1 MSKLIKTDM
10 DYAQWIQNLKARYK
24 LSQIKAATQV
34 NSEMLRFYW
43 TLGRDIVARDAENRY
58 GSGFYE
64 NLCRD
69 LKEALPEASGFS
81 RQNLQYMKRM
91 YLLYSEDIENRPQ
104 LAGISEGRN
113 CQQLAGTSA
122 GENCQ
127 QLAGTS
133 AGENCQ
139 QLAGISEIHQQN
151 AKNQID
157 ENCQQLVGTSAG
169 ENCQQLAGTSAG
181 ENCPQLVGI
190 SETYQQNTK
199 NQINENCPQLAG
211 TSADEICPQLADI
224 SEDRNCQQPIDDA
237 IFSIPWGH
245 HRIIIDRYFA
255 KRETKAA
262 LFYVRKAMEEG
273 WSRNVL
279 KSFIDTNLHMRQGKA
294 LTSFARWLPSPESEL
309 AQELTRDPYIFD
321 FTEMTGPY
329 KERELKKA
337 LMANISRFLLEL
349 GAGFAYIGEEY
360 RLNIGNTE
368 QFIDLLFYNMRLHAY
383 CVIEVKTGSFS
394 PGDIGQLGTY
404 MTAVNHILKKEQDN
418 STIGLLICKDKDNV
432 LAQYALESSSQPI
445 GVAEFQLTKFVPDEF
460 KSVLPSIDEIE
471 LELK

>member
-104 LAGISEGRN
+104 LAGTSEDGN
-113 CQQLAGTSA
+113 CP
-122 GENCQ
+122 
-127 QLAGTS
+127 
-133 AGENCQ
+133 
-139 QLAGISEIHQQN
+139 QLAGISE
-151 AKNQID
+151 
-157 ENCQQLVGTSAG
+157 G
-169 ENCQQLAGTSAG
+169 ENCPQLAGTSAG
-181 ENCPQLVGI
+181 ENCPQLAGI
-190 SETYQQNTK
+190 SEIYQQNTK
-199 NQINENCPQLAG
+199 NQINEICPQLAGISAGENCPQLAG
-211 TSADEICPQLADI
+211 I

-279 KSFIDTNLHMRQGKA
+279 KAFIDTNLHMRQGKA

-349 GAGFAYIGEEY
+349 GSGFAYIGEEY
-360 RLNIGNTE
+360 RLSIGNTE
-368 QFIDLLFYNMRLHAY
+368 QFIDLLFYNMNLHAY

-404 MTAVNHILKKEQDN
+404 MTAVNHILKKEHDN

-460 KSVLPSIDEIE
+460 KSALPSIDEIE

>member
-113 CQQLAGTSA
+113 CPQLAGTS
-122 GENCQ
+122 EDRNCP

-133 AGENCQ
+133 
-139 QLAGISEIHQQN
+139 EI
-151 AKNQID
+151 
-157 ENCQQLVGTSAG
+157 
-169 ENCQQLAGTSAG
+169 
-181 ENCPQLVGI
+181 
-190 SETYQQNTK
+190 YQQNTK
-199 NQINENCPQLAG
+199 NQIN
-211 TSADEICPQLADI
+211 EICPQLADI
-224 SEDRNCQQPIDDA
+224 SEDGNCPQLAGTSEGRNCQQPIDDA